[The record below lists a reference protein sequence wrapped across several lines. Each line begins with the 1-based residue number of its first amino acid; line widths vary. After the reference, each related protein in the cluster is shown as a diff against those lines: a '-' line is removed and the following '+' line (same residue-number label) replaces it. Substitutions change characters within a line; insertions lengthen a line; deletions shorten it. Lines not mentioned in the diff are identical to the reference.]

1 MPLAWQSAVLVRLVE
16 GKCADPRNI
25 CTGGIWT
32 DGGQE
37 TLAYEL
43 WYKFQVTD
51 NISVTP
57 AFFWI
62 ENDGASDT
70 YGGLVKTTFKF

>member
-1 MPLAWQSAVLVRLVE
+1 MALGTSSNQ
-16 GKCADPRNI
+16 
-25 CTGGIWT
+25 TGGSIIL
-32 DGGQE
+32 DNGDDN
-37 TLAYEL
+37 LAYEL

-62 ENDGASDT
+62 GNEGRDDT
-70 YGGLVKTTFKF
+70 FGGVLKTTFKF

>member
-1 MPLAWQSAVLVRLVE
+1 MLVRLVKASAPSPHSAPAAS
-16 GKCADPRNI
+16 GP
-25 CTGGIWT
+25 T
-32 DGGQE
+32 DGRE

>member
-1 MPLAWQSAVLVRLVE
+1 MAIGSAGSVRD
-16 GKCADPRNI
+16 GKCGTVAS
-25 CTGGIWT
+25 CTGGIWV
-32 DGGQE
+32 DGGNE

-62 ENDGASDT
+62 ENDGADDT
-70 YGGLVKTTFKF
+70 FGGLVKTTFRF